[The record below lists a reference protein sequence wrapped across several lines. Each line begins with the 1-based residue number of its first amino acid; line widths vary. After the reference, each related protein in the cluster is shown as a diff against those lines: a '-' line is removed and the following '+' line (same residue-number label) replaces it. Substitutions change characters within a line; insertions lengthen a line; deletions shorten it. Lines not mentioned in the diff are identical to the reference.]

1 MLAFTGS
8 YVPVDYRKLY
18 HKRPG
23 FGEPEEIEKLAI
35 CNRVISRQER

>member
-18 HKRPG
+18 HKRLG
-23 FGEPEEIEKLAI
+23 FGEPEEIE
-35 CNRVISRQER
+35 NWQFVIG